1 MGHESE
7 GRDVHFSSRENF
19 LKSRPR
25 RMSSLERG
33 VESGRERKIAFH
45 PEVILLPSWRGYGGR
60 RADSGRSYHFS
71 GGDWPRGGWRMRT
84 GCPLPLPTLT
94 FLTSLLAALFARD
107 RLCEAFLDRH
117 CLYRLLLFLPI
128 CSLAA
133 ASLPNRNFFPFS
145 SYLTM
150 ETNETLHTSSHPPF
164 FQQQSQSLLLVN
176 RPNSSRS
183 IYLKLTLVLVVKRK
197 EKRKKKRRV
206 PRDGRFLRSNDLIA
220 ARLDGLQTGEIVAR
234 SPILVY
240 PCTEHNRGTTQEGGQ
255 PLMRGAYWLD
265 GGARPDANS
274 NATEDVTLYSS
285 SVHGCSTLR
294 PRLCLSFPFLP
305 LFDFSLLVQ
314 PFPLSFLPF
323 FLPLF
328 PSFSSLFSP
337 SLLFLTRAHTYAR
350 DPRT

>member
-33 VESGRERKIAFH
+33 MESGRERKIAFH

-150 ETNETLHTSSHPPF
+150 ETNETLHTSSHPPLF
-164 FQQQSQSLLLVN
+164 FQQQSQSLLLLSITVQI
-176 RPNSSRS
+176 PLDRS
-183 IYLKLTLVLVVKRK
+183 I
-197 EKRKKKRRV
+197 
-206 PRDGRFLRSNDLIA
+206 
-220 ARLDGLQTGEIVAR
+220 
-234 SPILVY
+234 
-240 PCTEHNRGTTQEGGQ
+240 
-255 PLMRGAYWLD
+255 
-265 GGARPDANS
+265 
-274 NATEDVTLYSS
+274 
-285 SVHGCSTLR
+285 
-294 PRLCLSFPFLP
+294 
-305 LFDFSLLVQ
+305 
-314 PFPLSFLPF
+314 
-323 FLPLF
+323 
-328 PSFSSLFSP
+328 
-337 SLLFLTRAHTYAR
+337 
-350 DPRT
+350 

>member
-25 RMSSLERG
+25 RMSSLARERG

-164 FQQQSQSLLLVN
+164 FSTTIAIS
-176 RPNSSRS
+176 SSRKSSKFLS
-183 IYLKLTLVLVVKRK
+183 IDLFKIDSRPRCQTERKK
-197 EKRKKKRRV
+197 EKEKKGSARWQIFTIERLNCRKIRWV
-206 PRDGRFLRSNDLIA
+206 TDGR
-220 ARLDGLQTGEIVAR
+220 
-234 SPILVY
+234 
-240 PCTEHNRGTTQEGGQ
+240 NRG
-255 PLMRGAYWLD
+255 
-265 GGARPDANS
+265 
-274 NATEDVTLYSS
+274 
-285 SVHGCSTLR
+285 
-294 PRLCLSFPFLP
+294 SFPDTCLP
-305 LFDFSLLVQ
+305 VYG
-314 PFPLSFLPF
+314 
-323 FLPLF
+323 
-328 PSFSSLFSP
+328 
-337 SLLFLTRAHTYAR
+337 A
-350 DPRT
+350 